1 MPRRGIAPMKAVSGE
16 LPRDDETGWA
26 FEIKWD
32 GYRTLAFCDGDGLS
46 LQSSNL
52 IDVTA
57 KWPELGALAAAV
69 NASSA
74 VLDGEVVALDETG
87 RPRFDLLQR
96 REVEVNYI
104 AFDLLVLEGHELFDM
119 PWTDRRRLLESVL
132 DGGGN
137 WAVSSVDDDGA
148 SLLEVATERGLEG
161 VMAKR
166 TNSTYMPGKRSRDW
180 RKVKVRGRQEL
191 VIGGWTTGEGGRA
204 PRFGAVLVGWFDD
217 DGALRYAGS
226 VGSGFDERKFTDL
239 TARFEALAQADCPFD
254 PPPPTAVR
262 KVAHWVRPELVGEI
276 AFAEWTR
283 DGLLRQPSFL
293 GLRDDKDAREVG
305 RQP

>member
-1 MPRRGIAPMKAVSGE
+1 MPRRGIAPMKAVGGD
-16 LPRDDETGWA
+16 LPHDDETGWA
-26 FEIKWD
+26 FEVKWD
-32 GYRTLAFCDGDGLS
+32 GYRTLAWCDGDGVG

-57 KWPELGALAAAV
+57 KWPELGGVATAI

-87 RPRFDLLQR
+87 RPRFELLQQG
-96 REVEVNYI
+96 EIEVNYV
-104 AFDLLVLEGHELFDM
+104 AFDLLVLEGHELFDL
-119 PWTDRRRLLESVL
+119 PWADRRRLLESVL
-132 DGGGN
+132 DPGDQ
-137 WAVSSVDDDGA
+137 WAVSTVHDDGV
-148 SLLEVATERGLEG
+148 SLLEAATERGLEG

-166 TNSTYMPGKRSRDW
+166 TDSIYVPGKRSRDW

-204 PRFGAVLVGWFDD
+204 PRFGALLVGWFDD
-217 DGALRYAGS
+217 DGTLHYAGS
-226 VGSGFDERKFTDL
+226 VGSGFNERTFADL
-239 TARFEALAQADCPFD
+239 SSRFAALAQEDCPFD
-254 PPPPTAVR
+254 PPPAPAVR

>member
-1 MPRRGIAPMKAVSGE
+1 MPRRGIAPMKAVGGE
-16 LPRDDETGWA
+16 LPREEETGWS
-26 FEIKWD
+26 FEVKWD
-32 GYRTLAFCDGDGLS
+32 GYRTLAWCDGDGLG

-57 KWPELGALAAAV
+57 KWPELGGLATAV

-104 AFDLLVLEGHELFDM
+104 AFDLLVLEGHELFDL

-132 DGGGN
+132 DPGEQ
-137 WAVSSVDDDGA
+137 WAISTVHDDGPA
-148 SLLEVATERGLEG
+148 LLEVATEHGLEG

-166 TNSTYMPGKRSRDW
+166 TDSTYLPGKRSSAW

-217 DGALRYAGS
+217 DATLHYAGS
-226 VGSGFDERKFTDL
+226 VGSGFDERKFTEL
-239 TARFEALAQADCPFD
+239 ERRFAALAQEDCPFA
-254 PPPPTAVR
+254 PPPPPAVR